1 MAVLGNSMSGMGGA
15 ISGMNMGG
23 MGGLSSDME
32 RRAEDGTD
40 FSHFGDDSSN
50 KGNELGLD
58 SEPQSGTGPKPR
70 KHFRGFQ
77 RKPEANL
84 LLLKAVLKHQPFKHG
99 NVGPG
104 MFPKHTKNSGLAI
117 YSTRLQVQNHGHR
130 EDRRSLTP
138 AHTSA
143 HLSTSDRPRSPP
155 PHELYQNAYSHSR
168 LSLPLLFP
176 PSPSFCGARDASP
189 RRAAHRWR
197 RDGESSGR
205 RVGRGDGGDQL
216 ARGALCGGGDG
227 ARLSPIRVAPFR
239 PLSVLPS
246 FLPPPC
252 HSPTAPPARS
262 RSLSALRQA
271 GLGPFCAAMQ

>member
-1 MAVLGNSMSGMGGA
+1 MDEDASGVPHSSHMPANSFISGSSMLPGMQGMGVGMSNGMGGSMAVLGNSMSGMGGA

-117 YSTRLQVQNHGHR
+117 STRLQVQNHGHR

-155 PHELYQNAYSHSR
+155 PHELYQNA
-168 LSLPLLFP
+168 
-176 PSPSFCGARDASP
+176 
-189 RRAAHRWR
+189 
-197 RDGESSGR
+197 
-205 RVGRGDGGDQL
+205 
-216 ARGALCGGGDG
+216 
-227 ARLSPIRVAPFR
+227 
-239 PLSVLPS
+239 
-246 FLPPPC
+246 
-252 HSPTAPPARS
+252 
-262 RSLSALRQA
+262 
-271 GLGPFCAAMQ
+271 